1 MRRMHRRTRIFVCLV
16 VSAVTAGWMV
26 PGAAQAAGPPANTVA
41 PTIAGT
47 PEQGQQLTVTR
58 GTWTDATVV
67 TITDTWQVC
76 TGATCADI
84 PGATA
89 LTYTVTA
96 SDVGHVIKVAE
107 TASATDGM
115 TTVTSA
121 PTATVTGNSAPPTIS
136 GSAVQGQ
143 TLTLHQGTWTNA
155 PSVSDQWERC
165 APGGAS
171 CTATGF
177 AATYVLVAA
186 DVGHTIEVVETA
198 TDARGTLIATSAP
211 TATVVAGSGPT
222 PVAAPSITGTPQQ
235 GSVLTVRSGTWT
247 PAPTSVTHQWYR
259 CSSAG
264 ASCAAISGATAQ
276 TYTLAAADV
285 GSTLLVVETAADA
298 SGTASAPSPL
308 TGVITTPAGNVPVP
322 VNESPPTV
330 SGQPEQGQTLVAAN
344 GAWSG
349 NPASYSY
356 QWERCSSPGCAAIP
370 GATGQSYTAGAADV
384 GQTLAVLET
393 ATNRGGAGRPAASA
407 RTRPVIATSVITFV
421 ASPGGPL
428 TNQTVTMVATVGS
441 GSGNVNPSG
450 SLTFFNGDTP
460 IGNCGRQAFQSASQ
474 NVTLLCQTAFPAGT
488 VRLSAVFTPADGLLV
503 AGSASQLTLDVGKDR
518 TSTSLA
524 VTKQVSRDRRAIYRA
539 TVVLPVS
546 NSGPLDP
553 TGSMEFFDRGR
564 PIRGCLKRPV
574 TRLAATCKVRYNAFG
589 RHTISAR
596 YSGDANFGGSHSAA
610 RSVRIVNPASAPVV
624 LGFIGST
631 LQWQFAYHPRYT
643 LVTTLRANQV
653 AKGSTLVL
661 ACSGSGCP
669 FTQLAIPSG
678 AASSINLLPEFHGHH
693 LGIGSQITL
702 RIIRQHWIGKYYSF
716 TMRPGRGPQIVLS
729 CLGVGRTRP
738 GVGC

>member
-16 VSAVTAGWMV
+16 VSAVTAGWVV
-26 PGAAQAAGPPANTVA
+26 PGAAQAVPVPTGA
-41 PTIAGT
+41 PTITGT
-47 PEQGQQLTVTR
+47 PQAGQQLSVKQAAWTDVNLVTVTDQWQSCAGATCTTAATGGTYTVTPGDVGHTIQVLETATASDGSATALSTPTAVIAVGPGPSLSSAPSITGTLQQGNTLTVHQ
-58 GTWTDATVV
+58 GTWTPTPASIADQWQRCTAAGASCTPVATG
-67 TITDTWQVC
+67 Q
-76 TGATCADI
+76 
-84 PGATA
+84 
-89 LTYTVTA
+89 TYPLTA
-96 SDVGHVIKVAE
+96 SDVG
-107 TASATDGM
+107 
-115 TTVTSA
+115 
-121 PTATVTGNSAPPTIS
+121 
-136 GSAVQGQ
+136 
-143 TLTLHQGTWTNA
+143 
-155 PSVSDQWERC
+155 
-165 APGGAS
+165 
-171 CTATGF
+171 
-177 AATYVLVAA
+177 AALK
-186 DVGHTIEVVETA
+186 VVETA
-198 TDARGTLIATSAP
+198 TDATTGGTSTSP
-211 TATVVAGSGPT
+211 TA
-222 PVAAPSITGTPQQ
+222 
-235 GSVLTVRSGTWT
+235 
-247 PAPTSVTHQWYR
+247 
-259 CSSAG
+259 
-264 ASCAAISGATAQ
+264 
-276 TYTLAAADV
+276 
-285 GSTLLVVETAADA
+285 
-298 SGTASAPSPL
+298 L
-308 TGVITTPAGNVPVP
+308 TGVITTAAGNVPVP

-356 QWERCSSPGCAAIP
+356 QWERCSGPGCAAIP
-370 GATGQSYTAGAADV
+370 GATAQSYTAGPADV

-393 ATNRGGAGRPAASA
+393 ATNQGGAGRPAASA
-407 RTRPVIATSVITFV
+407 RTRPVVATSVITFV
-421 ASPGGPL
+421 ASPAGPL

-441 GSGNVNPSG
+441 GSGNANPSG

-488 VRLSAVFTPADGLLV
+488 ARLSAVFTPADGLLV

-553 TGSMEFFDRGR
+553 TGSMAFFDRGR
-564 PIRGCLKRPV
+564 PIRGCLRRPV

-610 RSVRIVNPASAPVV
+610 RSVRIVNPASAPMV

-631 LQWQFAYHPRYT
+631 LQWQFTYHPRYT

-678 AASSINLLPEFHGHH
+678 DASSINLLPEFHRHH
-693 LGIGSQITL
+693 LGVGSQITV